1 MIHFSAINQYN
12 TYTNQSLQPNTP
24 AQQLNNLGI
33 TDLNTFYEKFYPD
46 LTPQE
51 RNCTTKTRNELLFN
65 QGKFLQLAKYGS
77 EFQNCEDIYV
87 NYKDNKDFDEL
98 KNSKFF
104 KNPQGFVTLVNSLKS
119 LQNQRY
125 NTAFFYYPTGPYCPH
140 ITRAID
146 YSKYNMNDYLRM
158 LNDFTKNEKISDDLK
173 EYILK
178 MKADKLDIYY
188 TKLDKLNS
196 TDNPV
201 KILSE
206 RISYSNE

>member
-1 MIHFSAINQYN
+1 MIQFPCYPSINPFQYPKNVFYPAQPVNIGDELNRIHN
-12 TYTNQSLQPNTP
+12 TY
-24 AQQLNNLGI
+24 
-33 TDLNTFYEKFYPD
+33 YPD
-46 LTPQE
+46 LTLEEFNASQPV
-51 RNCTTKTRNELLFN
+51 RNDMLYKS
-65 QGKFLQLAKYGS
+65 GKLEQLAKYGS
-77 EFQNCEDIYV
+77 NINCGLTYNKV
-87 NYKDNKDFDEL
+87 KDNNDFKEL
-98 KNSKFF
+98 INSKYL
-104 KNPQGFVTLVNSLKS
+104 NSTEGFVRIMKNLNSLEEQRQQKLTYHPS
-119 LQNQRY
+119 LYGINIQRIP
-125 NTAFFYYPTGPYCPH
+125 AL
-140 ITRAID
+140 D
-146 YSKYNMNDYLRM
+146 YQKYDINDYLRI